1 MVKKKIRGT
10 VRQNPQVLDNCCMFT
25 VRQGDDMYL
34 VISTER
40 QAAKDHIF
48 VKQGE
53 EICIEGNCIA
63 DMDIKGIILTERA
76 EIKLSR
82 PV

>member
-1 MVKKKIRGT
+1 MKENIRGT
-10 VRQNPQVLDNCCMFT
+10 VCQNPRVLDQCCLFT
-25 VRQGDDMYL
+25 VCQGGETYL

>member
-1 MVKKKIRGT
+1 MKEKVRGT
-10 VRQNPQVLDNCCMFT
+10 VCQNPQVLDHCCMFT
-25 VRQGDDMYL
+25 VRQEDDMYL
-34 VISTER
+34 VISTDR

-53 EICIEGNCIA
+53 EICIEGSCIT
-63 DMDIKGIILTERA
+63 DTDIKGIILTERA